1 MPHQASLRLAFAIP
15 AAGLNRGIHD
25 CEFRSMNIEI
35 TPKKTDGLERLIEVT
50 VPLETVRDAEDQ
62 AARRYASSVRLP
74 GFRPGKAPPA
84 MVKKRFKD
92 AIRQQVIETLVQE
105 AFKEVMDREQ
115 LKVASQPHVH
125 DLKFEEGQPLSFE
138 LHVEVRPEIELART
152 QGFRVQRTQPTVT
165 DESVREQIEQMREQ
179 KASWS
184 PIEDKPSPGD
194 MVRVELTTADESG
207 AFPEPREFPL
217 VLGGGQA
224 IPGVEELIMQLK
236 PGEDTEKSVRWP
248 DDFPDEAQ
256 RGKTK
261 PVRIKLLDVKK
272 KTLPSLD
279 DAFAREVGDFESL
292 TALTAAVR
300 KDLEDHASRDADAG
314 VRQQLVDQI
323 AAANPFDIPASWVS
337 QLIDGYVQAYQIP
350 EEEKGRFQNE
360 FRPVAERQV
369 RRDLIVDTI
378 AERESLKAS
387 EADIDDRVADVAAK
401 RGADPGQVY
410 ASLQKA
416 GRLREIEQ
424 SITEDKVFKWLL
436 ERNEIG

>member
-1 MPHQASLRLAFAIP
+1 
-15 AAGLNRGIHD
+15 
-25 CEFRSMNIEI
+25 MNIEI

-50 VPLETVRDAEDQ
+50 VPVETVRDAEDQ

-138 LHVEVRPEIELART
+138 LHVEIRPEVELART
-152 QGFRVQRTQPTVT
+152 QGFRVSRTLPSVT
-165 DESVREQIEQMREQ
+165 DENVREQVEQMREQ

-184 PIEDKPSPGD
+184 PIEEKPSPGD
-194 MVRVELTTADESG
+194 MVRVQLTTADESG
-207 AFPEPREFPL
+207 EFPEPREYPL

-236 PGEDTEKSVRWP
+236 PDEETEQSVRWP

-261 PVRIKLLDVKK
+261 PVRVKLLDVKR
-272 KTLPSLD
+272 KTLPTLD

-292 TALTAAVR
+292 TSLNAAVR
-300 KDLEDHASRDADAG
+300 KDLEDHASRDADAS

-323 AAANPFDIPASWVS
+323 AAANPFDIPASWVN

-350 EEEKGRFQNE
+350 EEERPRFQNE

-387 EADIDDRVADVAAK
+387 ESDIDDRVADVAAK